1 MEHVRGDH
9 AGERGGRKETGG
21 RSEKEMEK
29 RRVRKTEEEI
39 SKGRMWWKGRKSAW
53 MEGEDDEG
61 QGGLCYSSCW
71 GLVVPALSSV

>member
-1 MEHVRGDH
+1 M
-9 AGERGGRKETGG
+9 ETGG
-21 RSEKEMEK
+21 RSEKEREK

-39 SKGRMWWKGRKSAW
+39 SKGRMWERNRMWRRGRKSVW
-53 MEGEDDEG
+53 IEGEDDEG